1 MLRSICAAALG
12 AALCISAPALWA
24 LPTMYHLQDLGPG
37 SQAVRINAS
46 GQAVG
51 TDISTGQHFAAVW
64 TDGLVKWLDNPYTE
78 GDAYSINA
86 SGVVVGGVGQL
97 NSALWTSAGEF
108 VDLGLGAAGD
118 YVSAINDKGNCVI
131 FNAADAETFRSY
143 LVPACDLS
151 KLIPLG
157 YYLVGVAINANDQ
170 IALTNQAISGK
181 HRASLYTG
189 GTFTELGMLAGYA
202 QSDASDL
209 NDRGHVVGTSADA
222 AQDLREGFFWNGR
235 KLRKVGTLGGVRSEA
250 MGVNNLDV
258 VVGSAQT
265 RKGKWHPFVRDMHAA
280 DSRAQDLAKM
290 LDASGAGWSLDRAL
304 SINKSGQIL
313 VRGTAPGDSTPRSA
327 ILTPL
332 N

>member
-24 LPTMYHLQDLGPG
+24 LPTQYHLQDLGPG

-51 TDISTGQHFAAVW
+51 TDISTGQRLAAVW
-64 TDGLVKWLDNPYTE
+64 TDGLVKRLDNPYTE

-86 SGVVVGGVGQL
+86 SGVVVGGAGL

-108 VDLGLGAAGD
+108 VDLGLFVAGD

-131 FNAADAETFRSY
+131 LNAQDAETFLSY
-143 LVPACDLS
+143 LVPACDTS
-151 KLIPLG
+151 KLIRLG
-157 YYLVGVAINANDQ
+157 YYMVGVAINANDQ
-170 IALTNQAISGK
+170 IALTDEAGSGK
-181 HRASLYTG
+181 HRASLYTD
-189 GTFTELGMLAGYA
+189 GTITDLGMLAGYT

-250 MGVNNLDV
+250 MGINNLDV

-280 DSRAQDLAKM
+280 DSRPQDLAKM
-290 LDASGAGWSLDRAL
+290 LDASGDGWSLDRAL

-313 VRGTAPGDSTPRSA
+313 VRGTAPGDSAPRSA

-332 N
+332 D

>member
-1 MLRSICAAALG
+1 VLRSICAAALG

-24 LPTMYHLQDLGPG
+24 LPTQYRLQDLGPG

-51 TDISTGQHFAAVW
+51 TDISTGQRLAAVW
-64 TDGLVKWLDNPYTE
+64 TDGLVKRLDNPYTV

-86 SGVVVGGVGQL
+86 SGVVVGGAGL

-131 FNAADAETFRSY
+131 LNAADAETFQSY

-151 KLIPLG
+151 KLIALG
-157 YYLVGVAINANDQ
+157 YYAVGVAINANDQ
-170 IALTNQAISGK
+170 IALTDKAISGK
-181 HRASLYTG
+181 HRASLYTD
-189 GTFTELGMLAGYA
+189 GTFTDLGMLAGYA

-222 AQDLREGFFWNGR
+222 ARDLREGFFWNGR

-280 DSRAQDLAKM
+280 NSRAQDLAKM

-332 N
+332 D